1 MNAVIDAVTEHPGI
15 GLRAFEQYVD
25 MRQRNIKQCVK
36 YLTVNG
42 DIYAENKRYYK
53 TPRKW
58 EPDLEK
64 SKEITRIRKQE
75 LQQMNAFARISSC
88 YMKYIDTSAVEC
100 GHCASCLKKEIFPTT
115 VSVQEIAD
123 AQKFVREGFHIIEP
137 RKMWP
142 SGVIIY
148 GKNKILPEI
157 QCETGRVLS
166 DYGDA
171 GWGRLVK
178 ECKYEKGYFE
188 EQLVEASVKLL
199 KDYVAI
205 NDIQWVTNVSS
216 LKRPELVRTFAR
228 QLAEHLGLEYRDA
241 IEKRVHRKYQKEL
254 KSAFLQYQ
262 NVNDSFD
269 VRESEV
275 LPENVLLVDDM
286 VDSKWTFTVCG
297 YMLRGKGK
305 RKVFPFALANTAGRN
320 GDD

>member
-1 MNAVIDAVTEHPGI
+1 M
-15 GLRAFEQYVD
+15 
-25 MRQRNIKQCVK
+25 
-36 YLTVNG
+36 
-42 DIYAENKRYYK
+42 
-53 TPRKW
+53 
-58 EPDLEK
+58 
-64 SKEITRIRKQE
+64 
-75 LQQMNAFARISSC
+75 
-88 YMKYIDTSAVEC
+88 
-100 GHCASCLKKEIFPTT
+100 
-115 VSVQEIAD
+115 
-123 AQKFVREGFHIIEP
+123 
-137 RKMWP
+137 
-142 SGVIIY
+142 
-148 GKNKILPEI
+148 
-157 QCETGRVLS
+157 
-166 DYGDA
+166 
-171 GWGRLVK
+171 
-178 ECKYEKGYFE
+178 
-188 EQLVEASVKLL
+188 EASAKLL

-297 YMLRGKGK
+297 YMLREKGSG
-305 RKVFPFALANTAGRN
+305 RVFPFALANTAGRN